1 MAEPENGS
9 PDEAAPEKGPPDEAE
24 LQRLLAA
31 ELARMSVRDVLV
43 DCANSL
49 SMLSAARLGLDPQT
63 GGEVDLAEARL
74 GIDALRGVGAMLAPL
89 MEPGEIESLR
99 RALAS
104 LQMAYA
110 QIARD
115 AGGAPPPPPGRETAP
130 PQTPPSAPPV
140 AERPP
145 IWTPRGEV

>member
-1 MAEPENGS
+1 MAEAER
-9 PDEAAPEKGPPDEAE
+9 EPPDEAE

-49 SMLSAARLGLDPQT
+49 SMLSASKLGLDPEH

-74 GIDALRGVGAMLAPL
+74 GIDALRGVAALLAPL
-89 MEPGEIESLR
+89 IEPSELEGLR

-104 LQMAYA
+104 LQMAFA
-110 QIARD
+110 QLARD
-115 AGGAPPPPPGRETAP
+115 SGGAPPPPEAPAQPPPPAPRQAP
-130 PQTPPSAPPV
+130 PATPPA
-140 AERPP
+140 AERPS

>member
-1 MAEPENGS
+1 MAEPE
-9 PDEAAPEKGPPDEAE
+9 AQPPDEAE

-49 SMLSAARLGLDPQT
+49 SMLTASRLGLDRET
-63 GGEVDLAEARL
+63 GGAVDLAEARL
-74 GIDALRGVGAMLAPL
+74 GIDALRGVGSMLAPL
-89 MEPGEIESLR
+89 TEPAELEGLR

-110 QIARD
+110 QAARE
-115 AGGAPPPPPGRETAP
+115 AGGVPPGPPEGPPRREPPPPAP
-130 PQTPPSAPPV
+130 PA
-140 AERPP
+140 AERAS

>member
-1 MAEPENGS
+1 MAEP
-9 PDEAAPEKGPPDEAE
+9 DQGPPDEAE

-49 SMLSAARLGLDPQT
+49 SMLSAARLGLDPEA
-63 GGEVDLAEARL
+63 GGELDLAEARL

-89 MEPGEIESLR
+89 VEPGEIESLR

-115 AGGAPPPPPGRETAP
+115 AGGAPAAPGPEAAPRPAPPPT
-130 PQTPPSAPPV
+130 PPV
-140 AERPP
+140 AARPR